1 MILLLS
7 LLACQDPPAEPE
19 VQADPGDYLVPL
31 DAPLLLRRVSLDTRG
46 VLPSAEELDAVEAD
60 PSKVDTYRDQ
70 FMDDERFEDRLVSLF
85 AERWLTRLDKFEIQY
100 YDYQLDPELEF
111 EFERSVGE
119 EPLRLM
125 ARIAML
131 DKPWTDVVT
140 ANYTVANETLAS
152 LWPLSYPEGG
162 SGWELSSYT
171 DGRPAVGVLA
181 TNGLWWRYVTN
192 ISNMNRSR
200 AAAIMRL
207 LLCQDVLSRPV
218 SLSGQ
223 VSISDE
229 DGIADAIANNPSCIA
244 CHASVD
250 PLASALFG
258 WWTVI
263 SYNPDEMG
271 SYHAEREE
279 LGGLYLGSDP
289 AFFGQALNGFVD
301 LGPAIANDS
310 RFYSC
315 TAKSAAELFWRRPL
329 EEGDWPRVEDLRDE
343 FLGDGLLY
351 RDLVKAVMDTP
362 EYKAGTFVDD
372 APDEALEREITW
384 RLITPDLMASMVADL
399 TGFVWEYEG
408 FEQLANDD
416 PGYRTLAGGVDGYSV
431 TRAQQDPGITWTVTA
446 KRFAQ
451 AAASYA
457 VEQELVQG
465 GERRLFQVVTL
476 EDRPGDEAFTNEL
489 EALHWRMYAV
499 RVDDERRGAAE
510 ALWTAVEAEEGA
522 QVAWTRLISA
532 MLRDPDFIGY

>member
-1 MILLLS
+1 MIALLLALS
-7 LLACQDPPAEPE
+7 CADPPAATEPTG
-19 VQADPGDYLVPL
+19 DPGEHLVPL
-31 DAPLLLRRVSLDTRG
+31 EAPQLLRRLSLDLRG
-46 VLPSAEELDAVEAD
+46 VLPSVEELDAVEAD
-60 PSKVDTYRDQ
+60 PSQLAVYRSQ
-70 FMDDERFEDRLVSLF
+70 FLDDPRLEDRLVSFF

-100 YDYQLDPELEF
+100 YDYQLDPTLEF

-125 ARIAML
+125 AYIAMN
-131 DKPWTDVVT
+131 DKPWTDIVT
-140 ANYTVANETLAS
+140 ADYTVTNEILS
-152 LWPLSYPEGG
+152 DLWPVTYPDGA
-162 SGWELSSYT
+162 SGWELSAYT

-207 LLCQDVLSRPV
+207 FLCQDVLSRPV

-229 DGIADAIANNPSCIA
+229 DGTADAIANNPSCVA

-279 LGGLYLGSDP
+279 LGDLYLGSAP
-289 AFFGQALNGFVD
+289 AYFGQPLNGFVD

-315 TAKSAAELFWRRPL
+315 TAKSAAELFWRRPI
-329 EEGDWPRVEDLRDE
+329 EQSDWQRVETLRDG
-343 FLGDGLLY
+343 FLANGLLY
-351 RDLVKAVMDTP
+351 RELLEDVLETP
-362 EYKAGTFVDD
+362 EYTAGSFVDD

-384 RLITPDLMASMVADL
+384 RLVTPDLLSSMVEDL
-399 TGFVWEYEG
+399 TGFVWEYKG
-408 FEQLANDD
+408 FEQLSNDD
-416 PGYRTLAGGVDGYSV
+416 PGYRTLAGGVDGYTV
-431 TRAQQDPGITWTVTA
+431 TRPQQDPGITWTVTA

-457 VEQELVQG
+457 VDQELVEG
-465 GERRLFQVVTL
+465 VDGPLFTYVTL
-476 EDRPGDEAFTNEL
+476 ESRPGDEAFTKEL
-489 EALHWRMYAV
+489 EALHWRLYAL
-499 RVDDERRGAAE
+499 RVDDERVRAAE
-510 ALWTAVEAEEGA
+510 ALWTTVEAEEGA